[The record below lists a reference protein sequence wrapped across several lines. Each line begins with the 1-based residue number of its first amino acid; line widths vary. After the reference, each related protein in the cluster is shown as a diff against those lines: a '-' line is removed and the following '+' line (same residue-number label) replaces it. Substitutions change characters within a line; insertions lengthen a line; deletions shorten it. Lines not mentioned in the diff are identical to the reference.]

1 MRYSF
6 KTLAIIILLLSVI
19 SSCDAPRDNPLDPRN
34 PDNSITVLEGRI
46 ETVTVPRKVINNVS
60 VVWQNNLSVQSDE
73 SGYFKMENIERE
85 NGWLFFRKNGFSSDS
100 IFIDWRDREKISVN
114 ILLNSTPKLD
124 NLILSS
130 IVFNRYPNN
139 QIYQLEVR
147 AKISDDERDV
157 DSVFIKNEKLNLLA
171 PVFYNYN
178 TDFYERTFSTAELNL
193 KNIDEVIGK
202 DLFIIVKDEAG
213 KTFEAG
219 SSNVKRII
227 KQEIVFDSPKNNE
240 TVAASPKLRWNRF
253 TPGFAF
259 EYKIQI
265 FTNVVA
271 PDLIFEKE
279 KISSGEINYQ
289 VESGLPSGEYFW
301 VIWAIDE
308 FKNKCRSKPAT
319 FTVE

>member
-227 KQEIVFDSPKNNE
+227 KQEIIFDSPKNNE

-279 KISSGEINYQ
+279 KISSAEINYQ